1 MSPIWTTSLVER
13 EQESREQTRKHNL
26 ALQEHIEILRS
37 RLSTDQD
44 LKESLKALGGVK
56 VTRLD

>member
-1 MSPIWTTSLVER
+1 M
-13 EQESREQTRKHNL
+13 KHDL
-26 ALQEHIEILRS
+26 ALQEHIKILRS